1 MLFLVFR
8 TNRRS
13 FLFNR
18 SFNTTVIQQIEHS
31 TAYLGGYVNGKP
43 HLGRRNSLSQY
54 HMQQAAEQIAE
65 QVAEQVAEQAA
76 EQETEQA
83 AEQVAEPAA
92 KPAAEQLP

>member
-1 MLFLVFR
+1 VVG
-8 TNRRS
+8 
-13 FLFNR
+13 
-18 SFNTTVIQQIEHS
+18 TVASEIS
-31 TAYLGGYVNGKP
+31 LARLGKQPVNGKP

>member
-1 MLFLVFR
+1 MHRLRIFQLVP
-8 TNRRS
+8 
-13 FLFNR
+13 
-18 SFNTTVIQQIEHS
+18 QQRLS
-31 TAYLGGYVNGKP
+31 VNGKP

-65 QVAEQVAEQAA
+65 QVAEQIAEQVAEQAA

-83 AEQVAEPAA
+83 A